1 MINNI
6 KEERTEIKIL
16 LYNNAT
22 EENLEGILSSLRCLL
37 PHSPIMKHS
46 SGNFN
51 IRLTDFQ
58 SKFNSF
64 TDTYNI
70 IGIGVVI

>member
-1 MINNI
+1 MMNNI
-6 KEERTEIKIL
+6 REERAEVKIL
-16 LYNNAT
+16 LYKDAT
-22 EENLEGILSSLRCLL
+22 EENLDGILSSLRCLL

-51 IRLTDFQ
+51 IRLVDFQ

-64 TDTYNI
+64 TDTYTI
-70 IGIGVVI
+70 IGIGVVV